1 MQFVRPVRYSMVY
14 CIEEVCAVSI
24 YCPQINCTNMTH
36 YVQRQFRVLARLNV
50 GPLLYLCGSSHVPL
64 LYISCPHVVLV

>member
-1 MQFVRPVRYSMVY
+1 
-14 CIEEVCAVSI
+14 
-24 YCPQINCTNMTH
+24 MTH